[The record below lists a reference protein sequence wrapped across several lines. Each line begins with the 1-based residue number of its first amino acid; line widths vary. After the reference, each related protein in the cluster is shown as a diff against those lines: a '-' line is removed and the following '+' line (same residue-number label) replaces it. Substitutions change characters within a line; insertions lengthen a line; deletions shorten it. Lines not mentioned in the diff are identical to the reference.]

1 MVFIHFL
8 RFWRNVSSS
17 LPLFSLKKLNDE
29 IQAILPQKCHQGLIY
44 DKVYVHF
51 LSVLFILYNFWLRC
65 TLCYDIF
72 FGPWMFLKIQKYK
85 KKVNIL
91 KLSMKQKKNKL
102 DIENRNPKS
111 LPLWNK
117 LASRGPN
124 PQTWI
129 GQKWPKLFRLPEL
142 SLGSATSISFKA

>member
-51 LSVLFILYNFWLRC
+51 LSVLVILYNFWLRC

-72 FGPWMFLKIQKYK
+72 FGP
-85 KKVNIL
+85 
-91 KLSMKQKKNKL
+91 
-102 DIENRNPKS
+102 
-111 LPLWNK
+111 
-117 LASRGPN
+117 
-124 PQTWI
+124 
-129 GQKWPKLFRLPEL
+129 
-142 SLGSATSISFKA
+142 